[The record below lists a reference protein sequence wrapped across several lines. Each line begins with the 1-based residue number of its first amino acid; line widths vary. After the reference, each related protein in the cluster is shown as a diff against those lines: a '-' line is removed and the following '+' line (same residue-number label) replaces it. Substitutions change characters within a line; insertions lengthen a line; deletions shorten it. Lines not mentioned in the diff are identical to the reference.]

1 MEKQDRRSKAERRM
15 EKQDDKSKDKR
26 KKKAKSRMEKA
37 KHRIRK
43 KYAAFDRAAKNVR
56 GMRMYGGSY
65 KGRSMRF
72 TSDLNKARVFKDS
85 KTENLKTALEALQF
99 KDREIENL
107 KRENKALKRVKRAL
121 KEARPYSL
129 ETLAGF
135 PILDEERMRKE
146 DRMKSAESKPPPNV
160 SALSSTTRPL
170 PVLLTPPPS
179 PPTSPPTSPEQD
191 SPESKSRSYS
201 DPFKTPGRL
210 FNLLDS
216 PYNLYK

>member
-37 KHRIRK
+37 EHRIRK

-65 KGRSMRF
+65 KGRSIRF

-85 KTENLKTALEALQF
+85 KTENLKTVMRALQF
-99 KDREIENL
+99 KDSEIEILQRKNDAL
-107 KRENKALKRVKRAL
+107 KRELEDTKAFLRQTK
-121 KEARPYSL
+121 
-129 ETLAGF
+129 AGF
-135 PILDEERMRKE
+135 PIFDQEAWEKDKMNDEQKPRL
-146 DRMKSAESKPPPNV
+146 SSPPPNV
-160 SALSSTTRPL
+160 SAL
-170 PVLLTPPPS
+170 PVLLTPSSS
-179 PPTSPPTSPEQD
+179 PKQG
-191 SPESKSRSYS
+191 SPESKSRSDS
-201 DPFKTPGRL
+201 LESESKTDPSKTPVRL